1 MRNADSTTYNV
12 YSKFLDQIYYNLI
25 CAFTGLV
32 CNFLKFEA
40 TPSAI
45 LLKVI

>member
-1 MRNADSTTYNV
+1 MRNADITTCNV
-12 YSKFLDQIYYNLI
+12 YSKFLDLIYYNLI

-32 CNFLKFEA
+32 CNSFKFEA

-45 LLKVI
+45 LFKVI